1 LGATVHLK
9 SNAALWIGIL
19 VPPMA
24 WAADLTTSYAMVKW
38 ACGHHTRALLH
49 VNTLVTLALI
59 AAAGMTAW
67 SAEREN
73 ERAEFMVRF
82 GLAASVLFFL
92 VTLALAIPKWLV
104 DVCL

>member
-1 LGATVHLK
+1 LGAKAHLR

-19 VPPMA
+19 VPPIA
-24 WAADLTTSYAMVKW
+24 WAADLMISYAMVKW

-59 AAAGMTAW
+59 AAAGMTAS

-73 ERAEFMVRF
+73 ERAEFMAQF
-82 GLAASVLFFL
+82 GVGTAVLFLL
-92 VTLALAIPKWLV
+92 VTIALAIPKWLV